1 MRWRFF
7 MVIVDLMITL
17 AVYLVFPLI
26 YVKVHGKVERKK
38 AKKLAIRNSVL
49 CCVLFFVFRAIVS
62 GGAEVYF
69 SVPVAFFYYFI
80 NKKILEDR

>member
-1 MRWRFF
+1 ME
-7 MVIVDLMITL
+7 
-17 AVYLVFPLI
+17 VFYGYRGSDDYFGGIFGVSFI
-26 YVKVHGKVERKK
+26 YVKVHDKVERKK

-49 CCVLFFVFRAIVS
+49 CCVLFFVFRAVVS

-80 NKKILEDR
+80 NKYNI